1 MPVWASVDSYT
12 HLNNEVGDVSG
23 VGGRA
28 RHQLVGWDL
37 GQLQW
42 QRVKTGPLPKEL
54 CPEQQSNYGYDSP
67 V

>member
-28 RHQLVGWDL
+28 RTLA
-37 GQLQW
+37 QLQW

-54 CPEQQSNYGYDSP
+54 CPETQSNYGYDSP